1 MAAELAASK
10 PTTETHEL
18 KILALLR
25 SEPARAEVLY
35 ALKPLAEVAVQII
48 GRNADVANFVMPD
61 GSTPTAVLFDA
72 DVSNPEDLEQIREL
86 KKAAPIGSSVV
97 ALTDRATDLAA
108 LRAIRAGAD
117 DVLLKPIETGEA
129 REVLGRVRH
138 LNTDDHGQT
147 ASARTL
153 VFIHVAGGAG
163 ATTLAVNAAFA
174 LTNAAHKP
182 RTCLLDLDIQFG
194 TCASLLDL
202 PTTSPIENLFE
213 DPERL
218 DREMLDSMMLRHASG
233 LRILTAPKTPL
244 PFESFDAR
252 LVGDILRL
260 AKRSYQYIIVD
271 MPVALAPW
279 TETALRSASTLYLV
293 SELSVPAVHRIN
305 RLFDLFRDE
314 DLTQVPLKIVLNK
327 QPTSIT
333 QGSELTVSQF
343 AKAVGRQVDYIIPD
357 DHALISSSHNHGR
370 PALQLKPTSLFAT
383 RLEEMLNKDLGG
395 DVFEIAPRGWRLS
408 FRRA

>member
-1 MAAELAASK
+1 M
-10 PTTETHEL
+10 
-18 KILALLR
+18 R
-25 SEPARAEVLY
+25 
-35 ALKPLAEVAVQII
+35 
-48 GRNADVANFVMPD
+48 G
-61 GSTPTAVLFDA
+61 
-72 DVSNPEDLEQIREL
+72 
-86 KKAAPIGSSVV
+86 
-97 ALTDRATDLAA
+97 
-108 LRAIRAGAD
+108 
-117 DVLLKPIETGEA
+117 
-129 REVLGRVRH
+129 
-138 LNTDDHGQT
+138 
-147 ASARTL
+147 
-153 VFIHVAGGAG
+153 
-163 ATTLAVNAAFA
+163 
-174 LTNAAHKP
+174 
-182 RTCLLDLDIQFG
+182 
-194 TCASLLDL
+194 
-202 PTTSPIENLFE
+202 
-213 DPERL
+213 
-218 DREMLDSMMLRHASG
+218 
-233 LRILTAPKTPL
+233 
-244 PFESFDAR
+244 